1 MDRRMLRYY
10 TQELAYMREMGAEFA
25 TAFPKIAARLALDA
39 TEVADP
45 YVERLLEGFS
55 FLSARVRLKLD
66 AEFPRFTQH
75 LLECV
80 YPHYLA
86 PTPSMAIVQFTP
98 AMTEGSLTGG
108 FTVPRGTVLRGQI
121 PRGEVTACQFRT
133 AHDLTLWP
141 IDLVDARYAPFA
153 PDIPLNT
160 LGLSEP
166 VQAIL
171 RLRLRAAAP
180 LTFDQIAMDR
190 LNLFL
195 SAGDDIA
202 LKLYEL
208 ILGSGL
214 GVFVAPPARPA
225 PWFEWLGRDAIQPVG
240 FAREQAL
247 IPYSTR
253 SFSGYRLLHEYFAF
267 PERFRFV
274 ELVGLRK
281 ALARHAGGE
290 EIELAI
296 PLARADGTLGAL
308 VDRGGFALHCTPA
321 INLFS
326 RHADRIHVTDQ
337 QAEHHV
343 VVDRTKPMDF
353 EVYGVERVVGYGEGL
368 EVEQEFRPFYASVDA
383 DGGRPSHGYFTVR
396 REPRALSERQR
407 RDGPRS
413 SYMGSEVSLSL
424 VDAREAPYS
433 GTIRQLAVDVVVT
446 NRDLPLLMPV
456 GSERDFTL
464 AISAPVEGIRCL
476 RGPSRPRPAILDGDV
491 PWRLTSHLSLNY
503 LTVADLDEDQGAVAL
518 REFLELYADLV
529 DADTPD
535 AISRRQ
541 TQGVRRV
548 AVTPRTRRLPA
559 PGPIV
564 FGRGLEIRVT
574 VDETAFAG
582 ASAFLLGAVLE
593 QVFARLASMNTFTE
607 LVLVSERR
615 GEIKRWPPRMAAR
628 QLV

>member
-1 MDRRMLRYY
+1 MDARMLRYY
-10 TQELAYMREMGAEFA
+10 SQELQYMREMGAEFA
-25 TAFPKIAARLALDA
+25 ASFPKIAARLALDP
-39 TEVADP
+39 TDVADP

-75 LLECV
+75 LLEVV

-86 PTPSMAIVQFTP
+86 PTPSMAIVQLTP
-98 AMTEGSLTGG
+98 TMTEGALAGG
-108 FTVPRGTVLRGQI
+108 FVIPRGTILRGQI

-133 AHDLTLWP
+133 AHDVTLWP
-141 IDLVDARYAPFA
+141 IEVAEARYTPFA
-153 PDIPLNT
+153 PDLPLNT
-160 LGLSEP
+160 LGIVES
-166 VQAIL
+166 VQGVL
-171 RLRLRAAAP
+171 RLRLRAASP
-180 LTFDQIAMDR
+180 HTFQQLTLDR

-195 SAGDDIA
+195 AGSDDVA

-208 ILGSGL
+208 IAGSGL
-214 GVFVAPPARPA
+214 GVFVGPPARPL
-225 PWFEWLGRDAIQPVG
+225 PWFEWLGREAIQPAG
-240 FAREQAL
+240 FARDQAL
-247 IPYSTR
+247 IPYTAR

-267 PERFRFV
+267 PERFRFI
-274 ELVGLRK
+274 ELAGLRQ
-281 ALARHAGGE
+281 ALARQPGD

-296 PLARADGTLGAL
+296 PLARGDVTLGAL
-308 VDRGGFALHCTPA
+308 VDKGGFALHCTPA

-326 RHADRIHVTDQ
+326 RRADRIHVTDQ

-353 EVYGVERVVGYGEGL
+353 EVYRVERVVGYGEGL
-368 EVEQEFRPFYASVDA
+368 EVEQEFRPLYASVDA
-383 DGGRPSHGYFTVR
+383 DGARPAHGYFTVR
-396 REPRALSERQR
+396 REPRAYSEKQR
-407 RDGPRS
+407 RDGTRT
-413 SYMGSEVSLSL
+413 SYIGSEVSLSL
-424 VDAREAPYS
+424 VDSREAPYS
-433 GTIRQLAVDVVVT
+433 SRIRQLAVDVLVS

-456 GSERDFTL
+456 GSDRDFSL
-464 AISAPVEGIRCL
+464 AISAPVEGVRCL
-476 RGPSRPRPAILDGDV
+476 RGPSRPRPAVLDGEI

-503 LTVADLDEDQGAVAL
+503 LTVADLNEEQGATAL

-529 DADTPD
+529 DADMPD
-535 AISRRQ
+535 AVSRRQ
-541 TQGVRRV
+541 THGVRRV

-564 FGRGLEIRVT
+564 FGRGLEIRLT
-574 VDETAFAG
+574 VDEAPFAG

>member
-1 MDRRMLRYY
+1 MDTRMLRYY
-10 TQELAYMREMGAEFA
+10 NQELAYMREMGAEFA
-25 TAFPKIAARLALDA
+25 AAFPKIAARLALDA

-98 AMTEGSLTGG
+98 AMTEGSLQAG
-108 FTVPRGTVLRGQI
+108 FTVPQGTVLRGQI

-133 AHDLTLWP
+133 APDL
-141 IDLVDARYAPFA
+141 
-153 PDIPLNT
+153 PLNT
-160 LGLSEP
+160 LRLAEP
-166 VQAIL
+166 VQAVL
-171 RLRLRAAAP
+171 RLKLRAARP
-180 LTFDQIAMDR
+180 FTFDQLAVDR

-195 SAGDDIA
+195 SAGDEVA

-214 GVFVAPPARPA
+214 GVLVAPPARPA

-247 IPYSTR
+247 IPYTTR

-274 ELVGLRK
+274 ELAGLRR
-281 ALARHAGGE
+281 ALARHAGD

-296 PLARADGTLGAL
+296 PLARSDGALAAL

-326 RHADRIHVTDQ
+326 RRADRIHVSDQ

-353 EVYGVERVVGYGEGL
+353 EVYTVEHVVGYSEGL
-368 EVEQEFRPFYASVDA
+368 EAEREFRPFYASVDA
-383 DGGRPSHGYFTVR
+383 DGAVPAHGYFTMR

-407 RDGPRS
+407 RDGART

-424 VDAREAPYS
+424 VDAHEAPYS
-433 GTIRQLAVDVVVT
+433 ETLRQLAVDVLVT

-456 GSERDFTL
+456 GSERDFSL

-476 RGPSRPRPAILDGDV
+476 RGPSRPRPAVIDGEI

-503 LTVADLDEDQGAVAL
+503 LTVADLNDEQGATAL

-529 DADTPD
+529 DADMPD

-548 AVTPRTRRLPA
+548 SVTPRTRRLPA

-564 FGRGLEIRVT
+564 FGRGLEIRMT
-574 VDETAFAG
+574 VDETSFAG

-615 GEIKRWPPRMAAR
+615 GEIKRWPPRIAAR

>member
-1 MDRRMLRYY
+1 MDARMLRYY
-10 TQELAYMREMGAEFA
+10 NQELQYMREMGAEFA
-25 TAFPKIAARLALDA
+25 AAFPKIAARLALDA

-86 PTPSMAIVQFTP
+86 PTPSMTIVQLTP
-98 AMTEGSLTGG
+98 SMTEGSLAAG
-108 FTVPRGTVLRGQI
+108 FTIPRGTLLRGQI

-133 AHDLTLWP
+133 AHELTLWP
-141 IDLVDARYAPFA
+141 IEVAEARYAPFA
-153 PDIPLNT
+153 PDLPLNS
-160 LGLSEP
+160 LGLAEP
-166 VQAIL
+166 VQAVL
-171 RLRLRAAAP
+171 RLRLRAATPHA
-180 LTFDQIAMDR
+180 FQQITMDR

-195 SAGDDIA
+195 AGGDEVA

-214 GVFVAPPARPA
+214 GVFIAPPARPVS
-225 PWFEWLGRDAIQPVG
+225 WFEWLGRGAIQPVG
-240 FAREQAL
+240 FERDQAL
-247 IPYSTR
+247 IPYTTR

-267 PERFRFV
+267 PERFRFL
-274 ELVGLRK
+274 ELVGLKK
-281 ALARHAGGE
+281 ALARHTGDE
-290 EIELAI
+290 LELAI

-308 VDRGGFALHCTPA
+308 VDKSAFALHCTPA
-321 INLFS
+321 VNLFS
-326 RHADRIHVTDQ
+326 RRADRIHVSDQ

-383 DGGRPSHGYFTVR
+383 DGTQPGHGYFTVR

-407 RDGPRS
+407 RDGPRT

-433 GTIRQLAVDVVVT
+433 ATLSQLALDVLVT

-456 GSERDFTL
+456 GSDRDFTL

-476 RGPSRPRPAILDGDV
+476 RGPSRPRPAVVDGEI

-503 LTVADLDEDQGAVAL
+503 LTVADLDEEQGATAL

-529 DADTPD
+529 DADMPD
-535 AISRRQ
+535 AVSRRQ

-548 AVTPRTRRLPA
+548 VVTPRTRRLPA

-564 FGRGLEIRVT
+564 FGRGLEIRLT
-574 VDETAFAG
+574 VDETSFAG

>member
-1 MDRRMLRYY
+1 
-10 TQELAYMREMGAEFA
+10 
-25 TAFPKIAARLALDA
+25 
-39 TEVADP
+39 
-45 YVERLLEGFS
+45 
-55 FLSARVRLKLD
+55 
-66 AEFPRFTQH
+66 
-75 LLECV
+75 
-80 YPHYLA
+80 
-86 PTPSMAIVQFTP
+86 
-98 AMTEGSLTGG
+98 
-108 FTVPRGTVLRGQI
+108 
-121 PRGEVTACQFRT
+121 
-133 AHDLTLWP
+133 
-141 IDLVDARYAPFA
+141 
-153 PDIPLNT
+153 
-160 LGLSEP
+160 
-166 VQAIL
+166 
-171 RLRLRAAAP
+171 
-180 LTFDQIAMDR
+180 
-190 LNLFL
+190 
-195 SAGDDIA
+195 
-202 LKLYEL
+202 
-208 ILGSGL
+208 
-214 GVFVAPPARPA
+214 
-225 PWFEWLGRDAIQPVG
+225 VG

-247 IPYSTR
+247 IPYTTR

-274 ELVGLRK
+274 ELAGLRR
-281 ALARHAGGE
+281 ALARHAGA

-296 PLARADGTLGAL
+296 PLARSDGALGAL
-308 VDRGGFALHCTPA
+308 VDKGGFALHCTPA
-321 INLFS
+321 VNLFS
-326 RHADRIHVTDQ
+326 RRADRIHVSDQ
-337 QAEHHV
+337 QSEHHV

-353 EVYGVERVVGYGEGL
+353 EVYTVEHVVGYSEGL
-368 EVEQEFRPFYASVDA
+368 EAEREFRPFYASVDA
-383 DGGRPSHGYFTVR
+383 DGALPAHGYFTMR

-407 RDGPRS
+407 RDGART

-433 GTIRQLAVDVVVT
+433 ETLRQLAVDVLVT

-456 GSERDFTL
+456 GGERDFSL

-476 RGPSRPRPAILDGDV
+476 RGPSRPRPAVLDGEI

-503 LTVADLDEDQGAVAL
+503 LTVADLNDEQGATAL

-529 DADTPD
+529 DADMPD

-548 AVTPRTRRLPA
+548 SVTPRTRRLPA

-564 FGRGLEIRVT
+564 FGRGLEVRMT
-574 VDETAFAG
+574 VDETSFAG